1 MKNIKFYV
9 VKDFTNDL
17 LNKTKTKF
25 DLYTC
30 HNETTIKGATLVI
43 PSFSL
48 RVKDIGRTLCYN
60 INNEVYEKMFG
71 VKPVYNVTEIL
82 NFPIF
87 ELPQSSFE
95 VESYIRDVNWI
106 KGVSYKD
113 VESLFTKSLN
123 AFLLKEFGD
132 GLITFDDD
140 VNVLIHYIEDM
151 EAVNIE
157 INIDIDKE
165 DLIKLSKNSSFKFS
179 PLLRPCVKD
188 FDNLINF
195 VE

>member
-17 LNKTKTKF
+17 LNKTKTRF

-30 HNETTIKGATLVI
+30 SNETTIKGATLVI

-48 RVKDIGRTLCYN
+48 HVKVIDRTLCYN
-60 INNEVYEKMFG
+60 INSEVYEKVFG
-71 VKPVYNVTEIL
+71 VKPVYQVTDIL

-87 ELPQSSFE
+87 GLPETSFK
-95 VESYIRDVNWI
+95 VDNFIRDVNWV
-106 KGVSYKD
+106 KNVSYKD

-123 AFLLKEFGD
+123 TFLLKEFGD
-132 GLITFDDD
+132 GLTISDDN
-140 VNVLIHYIEDM
+140 VNVIVHYINDM
-151 EAVNIE
+151 EAINIE
-157 INIDIDKE
+157 INVGIDKD
-165 DLIKLSKNSSFKFS
+165 DLIRLTRNSSHKFS
-179 PLLRPCVKD
+179 PLLRDSVHD
-188 FDNLINF
+188 FNSLISF